1 MFIGFNAHASHPIN
15 FDRGYSEI
23 DQKVQEAAQ
32 KATVIDCLIS
42 VHAQIKKY
50 EKTVDY
56 VDQGLVDIVHK
67 FYIFTY
73 EHGER
78 VVTVY
83 EPMYPNYNDQISSTC
98 KRLK

>member
-1 MFIGFNAHASHPIN
+1 MFISLNAYASQPIN

-42 VHAQIKKY
+42 VGAKIQKY

-56 VDQGLVDIVHK
+56 VDQGLVDIIHK
-67 FYIFTY
+67 FFIYTY
-73 EHGER
+73 EHGKR
-78 VVTVY
+78 LVTVY
-83 EPMYPNYNDQISSTC
+83 EPMYPNYNDKISSTC
-98 KRLK
+98 TRIK